1 MDLWER
7 IRNLPI
13 DLQERI
19 LHEAYPHPLTRT
31 AAQERRPL
39 LTESRRLLRYQP
51 GGATGAVYIHRAPL
65 DRERRVLSDHWRR
78 PSPRVYR
85 AIKFAM
91 QRLYNRILQV
101 YNTATR
107 GQINSYALVGPMYGP
122 GLSRPDGLDH
132 NRRGPA
138 WHRPN
143 HNPGIDEDYLTLMAH
158 ETL

>member
-19 LHEAYPHPLTRT
+19 LHEAYPHPLTRA

-39 LTESRRLLRYQP
+39 LTESRRLLRYQID
-51 GGATGAVYIHRAPL
+51 GAIGSIFHLGAPI
-65 DRERRVLSDHWRR
+65 DRERGILRQHWRR
-78 PSPRVYR
+78 RPIYG

-91 QRLYNRILQV
+91 RRLYNRILLV
-101 YNTATR
+101 YNTATMN
-107 GQINSYALVGPMYGP
+107 GTFSTPLVGPMYGP

-158 ETL
+158 EAL

>member
-39 LTESRRLLRYQP
+39 LTESRRLLRYQ
-51 GGATGAVYIHRAPL
+51 IRAPSGGSL
-65 DRERRVLSDHWRR
+65 YHVVAPIERERHVLRQHWRR
-78 PSPRVYR
+78 RPIYQS
-85 AIKFAM
+85 IKFAM
-91 QRLYNRILQV
+91 QRLYNRILMV
-101 YNTATR
+101 YNTATMD
-107 GQINSYALVGPMYGP
+107 GTFSTPLVGPMYGP

-138 WHRPN
+138 WHRPS
-143 HNPGIDEDYLTLMAH
+143 HNPGIGEDYLTLMAH